1 MRLALAQAELAYQA
15 DEVPVGAVLVSRAG
29 EVLAAAHN
37 RTEAAGDPTA
47 HAELLCIRQAA
58 AAAGGWRLLEA
69 TLYVTLEPC
78 PMCAGALL
86 QVSRRGG
93 WYRLEVESSWQA
105 ARAVGAELRGSGR
118 WPDWTS
124 VKVSSTCA
132 KAGKAL
138 TQSFCRPPPAFSVT
152 SGHGG
157 LRSSQPAAG
166 CRWQLDC
173 HAATPASL
181 RA

>member
-15 DEVPVGAVLVSRAG
+15 DEVPVGAVLVSPAG

-93 WYRLEVESSWQA
+93 WYRWEEVGRRPGLWVPRWA
-105 ARAVGAELRGSGR
+105 ASHGRPKAYRLVVRVRG
-118 WPDWTS
+118 P
-124 VKVSSTCA
+124 
-132 KAGKAL
+132 
-138 TQSFCRPPPAFSVT
+138 
-152 SGHGG
+152 
-157 LRSSQPAAG
+157 
-166 CRWQLDC
+166 
-173 HAATPASL
+173 
-181 RA
+181 